1 MKDLKF
7 SIPPKKLN
15 CADYLV
21 NFELFDRSIYNLDSI
36 SNDNL
41 DFVKTKTKDAA
52 LTSFRNYN
60 ANLPR
65 NLSDEEFKALQ
76 SLSKNTSLV
85 VQKSGK
91 ENSVVIVDK
100 DICLKNMELLLSDK
114 AKFEKVDTKK
124 DLLNFTV
131 NYEKRINEYLK
142 SLELSGA
149 LNVEQYKKIKAVGS
163 RPGTLNGLCKVHKNS
178 R

>member
-131 NYEKRINEYLK
+131 NYKKRINEYLK

-163 RPGTLNGLCKVHKNS
+163 RPGILNGLCKVHKNS

>member
-131 NYEKRINEYLK
+131 NHKKRINKYLK
-142 SLELSGA
+142 FLKSSGA
-149 LNVEQYKKIKAVGS
+149 LSVEQHKKIKAVGCS
-163 RPGTLNGLCKVHKNS
+163 KPGFYMAFANYIET
-178 R
+178 